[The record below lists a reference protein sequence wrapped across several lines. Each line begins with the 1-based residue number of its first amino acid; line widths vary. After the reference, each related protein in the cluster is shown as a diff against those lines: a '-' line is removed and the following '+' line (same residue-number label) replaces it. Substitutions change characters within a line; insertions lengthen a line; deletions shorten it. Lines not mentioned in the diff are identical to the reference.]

1 MEKHCRNQNNKK
13 FYTIVTLAI
22 LGKGE
27 KGQRPAAKSFL
38 WLRYCAVHRRWKT
51 VGCWLY
57 PHSRDE
63 KVEGHEGHMPGSCAL
78 KGMYSEF
85 QEHFDPKGIFLKLFA
100 RQSMATNPN
109 ISKCINTQNDMIR
122 GRSLNRSQ
130 ASLKIT
136 LLVRTLPLYLWTSA
150 YLGLKK
156 IHQIPPSPPSI
167 LKRDNWKVSRLIQ
180 RDSPTIFT
188 QKDNC
193 SQLNSL

>member
-1 MEKHCRNQNNKK
+1 MPSWAKVRRD
-13 FYTIVTLAI
+13 
-22 LGKGE
+22 
-27 KGQRPAAKSFL
+27 KGQRLSPFCGLDTVPSTADGKL
-38 WLRYCAVHRRWKT
+38 WGVGFIPTLEMRRLRVMKVICQGHAPWK
-51 VGCWLY
+51 GCIQNFKNTLT
-57 PHSRDE
+57 PR
-63 KVEGHEGHMPGSCAL
+63 V
-78 KGMYSEF
+78 F
-85 QEHFDPKGIFLKLFA
+85 FLKLFA

-109 ISKCINTQNDMIR
+109 ISKSINTQNDMIR